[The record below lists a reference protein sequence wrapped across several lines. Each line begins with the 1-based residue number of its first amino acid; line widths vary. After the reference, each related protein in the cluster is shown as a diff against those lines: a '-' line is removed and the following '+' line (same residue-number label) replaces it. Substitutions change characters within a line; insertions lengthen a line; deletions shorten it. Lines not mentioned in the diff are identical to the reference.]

1 MQGIRTRHGHLDLRS
16 KNGKTSW
23 NAIEFALLAFTIIY
37 IQFLFVEVCNLQK
50 WFTERAT
57 LPDQN
62 QTFFDAW
69 FPTGEEHIPVET
81 VETHPRPDSN
91 ISTNSCNYNKP
102 VCDSWGYMN
111 MK

>member
-50 WFTERAT
+50 
-57 LPDQN
+57 
-62 QTFFDAW
+62 
-69 FPTGEEHIPVET
+69 
-81 VETHPRPDSN
+81 
-91 ISTNSCNYNKP
+91 
-102 VCDSWGYMN
+102 
-111 MK
+111 

>member
-23 NAIEFALLAFTIIY
+23 NAIEFALLAFNF
-37 IQFLFVEVCNLQK
+37 FLWKCVTFKSDIPNGRLYPTK
-50 WFTERAT
+50 TKR
-57 LPDQN
+57 
-62 QTFFDAW
+62 FFDAW

-81 VETHPRPDSN
+81 DPRPDSN